1 MLRAIKIRLYPNKD
15 QQAYISQL
23 LGCYRKVYNLSL
35 NYKMEQHTLSGI
47 TANMKSIG
55 NEFHNNWTKSDE
67 FHYLND
73 HNTKVMKQAIINM
86 LDSYKRFF
94 INHSGFPKF
103 KSKHD
108 NKQSCRFPS
117 EAISKRNDY
126 ESNRLTLISQLKDIK
141 FKCSDEYKKYLNN
154 HKQNI
159 RSTSLS
165 RTKSG
170 NYFLS
175 ILIDGDLMK
184 TYGNSRNEIVGIDL
198 GIKDFIVTSKN
209 QTFENIKI
217 KRNNQK
223 KLAKLNQELS
233 RKQKN
238 SKNKNKARIKLAKYH
253 EKLNNIKENYLHQV
267 SNQLLNENQ
276 VIIMEDL
283 NVNGML
289 QNHHLA
295 KSIQELSLSHFK
307 EILKYKAEWTDRYI
321 VEVDRFYPSSKLCSN
336 CGYKN
341 NELTLKDRE
350 WTCPVCKTRHN
361 RDLNAAINI
370 KNEGMRIIK
379 NKIFKSIDLNLV
391 PTRCGKLTP
400 LESSQKTLDELGNK
414 NYTTNFL

>member
-1 MLRAIKIRLYPNKD
+1 MLRAIKIRLYPNNE
-15 QQAYISQL
+15 QQIYISQL

-35 NYKMEQHTLSGI
+35 NYKMEQYTLSGL

-55 NEFHNNWTKSDE
+55 NEFHNNWTKSEE

-108 NKQSCRFPS
+108 NNQSCRFPS

-141 FKCSDEYKKYLNN
+141 FRCSDEYKKYLNKY
-154 HKQNI
+154 KQNI
-159 RSTSLS
+159 RSASLS

-184 TYGNSRNEIVGIDL
+184 EYKTPLNQFIGIDL
-198 GIKDFIVTSKN
+198 GIKDFIVTSEAEV
-209 QTFENIKI
+209 FDNIKI

-223 KLAKLNQELS
+223 KLIKLNRTLS
-233 RKQKN
+233 RKQKDCR
-238 SKNKNKARIKLAKYH
+238 NKNKARIKLAKFH
-253 EKLNNIKENYLHQV
+253 EKINNKKENYLHQI
-267 SNQLLNENQ
+267 SNQLLNDNQ
-276 VIIMEDL
+276 VIVMEDL
-283 NVNGML
+283 NVKGML
-289 QNHHLA
+289 KNHNLA
-295 KSIQELSLSHFK
+295 RSIQELSLNHFK
-307 EILKYKAEWTDRYI
+307 EMLKYKAEWQGRYI
-321 VEVDRFYPSSKLCSN
+321 VEIDRFYPSSKLCSC

-341 NELTLKDRE
+341 VELMLKDRE
-350 WTCPVCKTRHN
+350 WTCPECKTHHD

-370 KNEGMRIIK
+370 RNEGQRIIK
-379 NKIFKSIDLNLV
+379 NKIPI
-391 PTRCGKLTP
+391 RCGELMP
-400 LESSQKTLDELGNK
+400 LESSHKTLDELGNE
-414 NYTTNFL
+414 NYITNFL

>member
-1 MLRAIKIRLYPNKD
+1 MLRAIKIRLYPNNE
-15 QQAYISQL
+15 QQTYISQL

-35 NYKMEQHTLSGI
+35 NYKMEQYTLSGV
-47 TANMKSIG
+47 TANMKLIG
-55 NEFHNNWTKSDE
+55 NEFHNNWTKSEE

-141 FKCSDEYKKYLNN
+141 FRCSDEYKKYLNK
-154 HKQNI
+154 HKNNI
-159 RSTSLS
+159 KSASLS

-184 TYGNSRNEIVGIDL
+184 EYKTPTNQFIGIDL
-198 GIKDFIVTSKN
+198 GIKDFIVTSEAEV
-209 QTFENIKI
+209 FDNIKI
-217 KRNNQK
+217 RRNNQK
-223 KLAKLNQELS
+223 KLIKLNRTLS
-233 RKQKN
+233 RKQKD
-238 SKNKNKARIKLAKYH
+238 SHNKNKARIKLAKFH
-253 EKLNNIKENYLHQV
+253 EKINNIKEKYLHQV

-276 VIIMEDL
+276 VIVMEDL
-283 NVNGML
+283 NVKGML
-289 QNHHLA
+289 KNHNLA
-295 KSIQELSLSHFK
+295 KSIQELSLCHFK
-307 EILKYKAEWTDRYI
+307 EMLKYKAEWAGRYI
-321 VEVDRFYPSSKLCSN
+321 VEVDRFYPSSKLCN
-336 CGYKN
+336 CCGYKN
-341 NELTLKDRE
+341 DVLTLKDRE
-350 WTCPVCKTRHN
+350 WTCPECKTHHN

-370 KNEGMRIIK
+370 KNEGQRIIK
-379 NKIFKSIDLNLV
+379 NKIPI
-391 PTRCGKLTP
+391 RCGEFKP
-400 LESSQKTLDELGNK
+400 LESSGYTLDELGNE
-414 NYTTNFL
+414 NYINSFL